1 MPVQAL
7 RPRADCVRTR
17 FASGFQETPDATDP
31 HDTSTWSWAPV
42 DEEVAVEVEEE
53 AGAGAEQEVS
63 MPQHSGGVESWIDSI

>member
-1 MPVQAL
+1 MPVLVHAL
-7 RPRADCVRTR
+7 RPRANCVRTR

-31 HDTSTWSWAPV
+31 HNTSTWSWAPV
-42 DEEVAVEVEEE
+42 DEEVEAEEE